1 MVGQAENG
9 EEAIEKAQ
17 QLRPELIILDL
28 AMPLMNGL
36 EAARELSKKL
46 PSARILLLTNHALD
60 GLRAAAFEAGVH
72 AVHSKESV
80 KDLVQRIRTLLS
92 DAA

>member
-1 MVGQAENG
+1 VVGQAENG

-80 KDLVQRIRTLLS
+80 IDLVQRVRTLLS